1 MTLYNQP
8 KTTPKSQQTT
18 QQTNSY
24 HTQTKT
30 TNPTIPNTTK
40 PNRSLQERQ
49 KHLKLDPTSP
59 LPTSYRRQQ
68 PK

>member
-30 TNPTIPNTTK
+30 TNPTK

-59 LPTSYRRQQ
+59 LPTSYRYQQ